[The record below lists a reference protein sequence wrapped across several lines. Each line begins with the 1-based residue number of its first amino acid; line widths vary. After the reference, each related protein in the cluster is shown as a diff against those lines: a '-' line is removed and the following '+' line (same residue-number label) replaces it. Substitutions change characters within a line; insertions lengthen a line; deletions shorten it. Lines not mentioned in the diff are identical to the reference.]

1 MMANTAT
8 KIDNKPPQ
16 CPECRLEF
24 PNVDTLQ
31 RNFKLCSIIEGF
43 KASQGRLDG
52 LPETEPEGTEVFC
65 DHCIDKPSPAMKIC
79 LKCEVSLCVRHF
91 QKHQEKE
98 SFKVHNMVEVLGD
111 QGTRGCAIHRYPLEY
126 FCSTDMNLLC
136 AMCFREGRHQ
146 KHDVLSFSAAEEEMR
161 RALESRSKVV

>member
-1 MMANTAT
+1 MTANTT
-8 KIDNKPPQ
+8 TEIDNKPPQ

-24 PNVDTLQ
+24 QNVDTLQ

-43 KASQGRLDG
+43 KASQGQLEV
-52 LPETEPEGTEVFC
+52 LLETELEGAEVFC
-65 DHCIDKPSPAMKIC
+65 DHCIDEQSPALKIC

-98 SFKVHNMVEVLGD
+98 SFRMHNMVEVLGD
-111 QGTRGCAIHRYPLEY
+111 QGTRGCAIHRRPLEY

-136 AMCFREGRHQ
+136 TMCFREGRHQ
-146 KHDVLSFSAAEEEMR
+146 NHDILSFSAAEEEMR